1 MITDEQKNV
10 CFVQGLHQYCRFIT
24 SFVGRDP
31 TEVCV
36 VEDGRVL
43 VERSVVDNRSQV
55 WKWKSFPG
63 GFLVGSYR

>member
-1 MITDEQKNV
+1 MLQ
-10 CFVQGLHQYCRFIT
+10 FIT

-55 WKWKSFPG
+55 WKWKSFLG